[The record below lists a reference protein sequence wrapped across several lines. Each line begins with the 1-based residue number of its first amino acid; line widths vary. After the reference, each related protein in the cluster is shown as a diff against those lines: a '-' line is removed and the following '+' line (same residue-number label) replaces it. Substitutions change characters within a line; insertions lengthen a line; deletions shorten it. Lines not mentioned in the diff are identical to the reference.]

1 MANFIPYGRQ
11 EISQEDLEAV
21 KEVLCS
27 DWLTQGPAVTAFEA
41 ALKNYGHVNYAVAC
55 CNATAALH
63 LACKALGVGPGDY
76 VWTSPNTFTA
86 SANCARFCGAEID
99 FVDIDPDTYNLCV
112 FELEKKL
119 IQAQKNNQLPKV
131 VIPVHFAGQS
141 CDMATIKKLADQY
154 GFKIIE
160 DASHAIGGKYLGQPI
175 GSCSYSDITVF
186 SFHPVKII
194 TTGEGGACLTNNGQ
208 LAETMSLLRA
218 HGITRDPA
226 KMLNPCEGAWYY
238 EQVDLGF
245 NYRITDMQCALGV
258 SQIKRLN
265 SYIDKR
271 NEIAEQYQKLLK
283 DLPLKL
289 PMVKKDGLNAFH
301 LYVVQILPESGKNRK
316 EIFDYLR
323 ANQIGVNVHYI
334 PVHRQPYY
342 ENLGFK
348 KGDFPVAEKYYE
360 NAISLPMYPGL
371 TQEDLA
377 RVASLLE
384 MVFTPETVAL

>member
-11 EISQEDLEAV
+11 EISPEDLEAV

-27 DWLTQGPAVTAFEA
+27 DWLTQGPAVTAFES

-63 LACKALGVGPGDY
+63 LACKALGVGPGDC

-271 NEIAEQYQKLLK
+271 NEIAEQYQELLK
-283 DLPLKL
+283 ELPLKL
-289 PMVKKDGLNAFH
+289 PMVKKDCLNAFH
-301 LYVVQILPESGKNRK
+301 LYAIQVLPESGKTRK
-316 EIFDYLR
+316 EVFDYLR

>member
-1 MANFIPYGRQ
+1 VANFIPYGRQ
-11 EISQEDLEAV
+11 DISQEDLEAV

-27 DWLTQGPAVTAFEA
+27 DWLTQGPAVTAFED
-41 ALKNYGHVNYAVAC
+41 ALKNYCDVSYAVAC

-99 FVDIDPDTYNLCV
+99 FVDIDPDTYNLSV
-112 FELEKKL
+112 IELEKKL

-141 CDMATIKKLADQY
+141 CDMVAIKKLADQY

-175 GSCSYSDITVF
+175 GSCGYSDITVF

-226 KMLNPCEGAWYY
+226 KMINSCEGAWYY

-258 SQIKRLN
+258 SQMKRLEN
-265 SYIDKR
+265 YISKR
-271 NEIAEQYQKLLK
+271 NQVAEQYQELLK

-289 PMVKKDGLNAFH
+289 PLVKSECVNAFH
-301 LYVVQILPESGKNRK
+301 LYVIQVLPESGKNRK
-316 EIFDYLR
+316 EIFDHLR
-323 ANQIGVNVHYI
+323 ANKIGVNVHYI

-360 NAISLPMYPGL
+360 HAISLPMFPNL
-371 TQEDLA
+371 THQDLA
-377 RVASLLE
+377 RVAGLLE
-384 MVFTPETVAL
+384 EILVPETVAL